1 VSATA
6 IDTTGFLYGVG
17 VVLFVL
23 LVTAMLGSGF
33 LIFRR
38 VTGL

>member
-1 VSATA
+1 MTATA
-6 IDTTGFLYGVG
+6 IDTTGFLYGIG
-17 VVLFVL
+17 IALFVL
-23 LVTAMLGSGF
+23 LMTAMFGAGF